1 MGVATQLQDVLV
13 ARLAADTMFNGS
25 QSANGE
31 PIPVIKE
38 IKGDLNNSINISL
51 SKLGVCAVAMVPM
64 FRLFNWQVPSTGG
77 WMIQKINVF
86 EDTTLNQSLANISAV
101 DLCERIVSLM
111 HYYPSGLTLPDG
123 SPAQQAGAPSQ
134 FWAQEVPWEFIGLG
148 PELEVGQPLQYVVSL
163 QVNTALPPPTG

>member
-1 MGVATQLQDVLV
+1 MGIATQLQDVLV
-13 ARLAADTMFNGS
+13 ARLAADSMFNGS

-38 IKGDLNNSINISL
+38 IKGDLNNNINISL

-86 EDTTLNQSLANISAV
+86 EDTTLNQSLANISAA

-148 PELEVGQPLQYVVSL
+148 PELEVGTPLQYVVSL
-163 QVNTALPPPTG
+163 QVNTALPPTTA